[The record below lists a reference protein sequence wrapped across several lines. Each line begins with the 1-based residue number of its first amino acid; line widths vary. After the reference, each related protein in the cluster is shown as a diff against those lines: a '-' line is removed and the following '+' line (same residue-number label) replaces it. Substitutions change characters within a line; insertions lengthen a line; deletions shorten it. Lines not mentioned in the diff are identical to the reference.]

1 MEDIDFEKRFL
12 KERNH
17 GIWLS
22 DEEVSVLERYEI
34 PYQNCMKLTEILYYI
49 DRILEE
55 EEIEELENLSI
66 QLSERNYYQ
75 NTNK

>member
-1 MEDIDFEKRFL
+1 MEEIDFEKKFL

-22 DEEVSVLERYEI
+22 DEEVSILDRYEI
-34 PYQNCMKLTEILYYI
+34 PYQNCFQLTEILYYI

-55 EEIEELENLSI
+55 EEIEELENISI
-66 QLSERNYYQ
+66 QISERNYYQ

>member
-17 GIWLS
+17 GRWLS

>member
-1 MEDIDFEKRFL
+1 MEEIDFEKRFL

-22 DEEVSVLERYEI
+22 DEEVSILDRYEI
-34 PYQNCMKLTEILYYI
+34 PYQNCLSLTEILYYI
-49 DRILEE
+49 DRLLED
-55 EEIEELENLSI
+55 EEIEELENISLQI
-66 QLSERNYYQ
+66 SERNYYQ